1 MITKPLGILDPEG
14 KYPNPLN
21 GRPFSN
27 TYKKIAKDVWT
38 NLVCYK
44 RRNEFFKLLKD
55 NQAII
60 LISGTGTG
68 KTVIYPKLL
77 SHFFDYKHPIILTIP
92 TRAAIPPAAI
102 FTALNMDVEL
112 GAEVAWAYGGDS
124 VWHSPEK
131 TKILYSTDGYISAL
145 IQGDPL
151 LSNYSGILIDEVHTR
166 GEGVDILLANVVQI
180 ALSRPEFRIVLM
192 SATIDP
198 AEFVDFFKRSGLTYD
213 LLELPAESRNP
224 VENIFNNK
232 PLKINEVQGELMV
245 DKIDDILMNN
255 SEGNIIAF
263 VTTDNTGEVNKKSL
277 HSRFKKNP
285 HKYPNIPLVGMIG
298 GKTKDIE
305 RAIMLGQTKMETL
318 PPGPYGKYTRRVIF
332 ATEAV
337 EFSVTIKDDCKFVVD
352 SGIKW
357 GVRYNFNL
365 NCMTMDAVFVAQSS
379 IGQRCGRTGRES
391 AGTCIRMYTEQQFND
406 FERFAAPKI
415 LLADISDK
423 ILGFLN
429 LERTNDYKKCSTFL
443 SNMITPVPA
452 INQSVMFK
460 KLIEHNLVNIKG
472 KLTPLGIMVNNLKEP
487 SSASFEHKKM
497 IISSY
502 YFGCMGTVLKLV
514 CILMTVKKYDDLII
528 QDKNVSL
535 KFQEKTPLVAKSIN
549 KFSHPSGDFL
559 TLLRIYDATLHY
571 IDDKKKRKEF
581 CSSYFIDYEKIEKI
595 DELYFTLRDP
605 SEDSIMDLIP
615 FISILNLF
623 DVTNS
628 PNIAKK
634 LEYFRLDEY
643 RDPLKYIMMKGSG
656 RKSSGKRTKKLKRT
670 RYSQGKTKKQ
680 NQSKQKKKT
689 PQNQRIDIIND
700 KKIKSIKVLDKM
712 FKKQDNLPEFKY
724 KELPKYR
731 HPYSE
736 HNNKKN
742 DKQKQPLN
750 KFNKDKKPFNKD
762 KKPFNKDKKPF
773 NKDKKPF
780 NKDKKPFNKFN
791 KRNSYVEDA
800 LKKIKTYKQPDKP
813 SPDFVKNY
821 KKMKEKEREEKMK
834 LLKPEKNFRQT
845 SSKKDK
851 PKSKPKQE
859 GKPKKPKRKQ
869 NLDLAKLIDAEL
881 SKVTLKGQPMG
892 IPIKLS
898 QNHEENLLAC
908 IFYSY
913 NTNIA
918 AMVNNTDCIY
928 QAKNTPYLEINL
940 RNLETCSLN
949 NFKDKKPELILY
961 DSLTKIGTMPVQ
973 ASFVNKISNRIL
985 NKFGLS
991 YTPPKWEK

>member
-27 TYKKIAKDVWT
+27 AYKKLAKDMWT
-38 NLVCYK
+38 KLVCYK

-77 SHFFDYKHPIILTIP
+77 SHYFDYKHPIILTIP

-102 FTALNMDVEL
+102 FTALRMDVEL
-112 GAEVAWAYGGDS
+112 GAEVAWVHGSDQ

-131 TKILYSTDGYISAL
+131 TKILYSTDAYISAL
-145 IQGDPL
+145 IRSDPL

-198 AEFVDFFKRSGLTYD
+198 SEFVDFFKRSGLTYD
-213 LLELPAESRNP
+213 LFELPAQSRNP

-263 VTTDNTGEVNKKSL
+263 ITTDGVGEVNKKSL

-285 HKYPNIPLVGMIG
+285 HKYPNIPLVGMIT

-305 RAIMLGQTKMETL
+305 KDIMLGQTKMETL

-337 EFSVTIKDDCKFVVD
+337 EFSVTIKDDCKFVID

-365 NCMTMDAVFVAQSS
+365 NCTTMDSELVAHSN

-391 AGTCIRMYTEQQFND
+391 AGTCIRMYTEQQFNN

-443 SNMITPVPA
+443 NNMITPVPA

-502 YFGCMGTVLKLV
+502 YFRCMGTVLKLV

-628 PNIAKK
+628 PDIAKK

-680 NQSKQKKKT
+680 NQTKQKKKT

-724 KELPKYR
+724 KELPKFR

-736 HNNKKN
+736 HNNEKN
-742 DKQKQPLN
+742 GKQKQPIN
-750 KFNKDKKPFNKD
+750 K
-762 KKPFNKDKKPF
+762 FNKDKKPF

-821 KKMKEKEREEKMK
+821 KKMKEKEREERMK

-851 PKSKPKQE
+851 PKYKSKPKQE

-991 YTPPKWEK
+991 YTPPNF